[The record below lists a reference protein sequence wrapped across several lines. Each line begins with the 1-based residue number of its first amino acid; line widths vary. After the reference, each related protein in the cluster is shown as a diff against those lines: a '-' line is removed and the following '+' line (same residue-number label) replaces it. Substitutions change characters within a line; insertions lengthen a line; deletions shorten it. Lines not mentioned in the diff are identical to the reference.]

1 MKMDWSSVVSSISPF
16 VVRIRT
22 QYQYGTGFIFW
33 QTKDLCCIATANHV
47 IEPANQPEWEQPI
60 HITQPNGN
68 TLCLYKEQRHI
79 VPKLSEGDSAA
90 ILLHKTGLDLP
101 PRCLPLWDSSTE
113 IPIGTE
119 VGWLGYPVLVDQTI
133 LQPSFFSGII
143 SNVFPHL
150 AQYAIDGVAI
160 NGVSGGPL
168 FYKLDKMSPHV
179 IGTISS
185 YFTNRIKIEGGV
197 EDRPGMAL
205 SHSFSAFKSV
215 IENLKTLEDAKS
227 ASAQSEIKDDSIK
240 T

>member
-1 MKMDWSSVVSSISPF
+1 MDWSSFVSSINPF

-33 QTKDLCCIATANHV
+33 QNKDLCCIATANHV
-47 IEPANQPEWEQPI
+47 IDPANQPEWEQPI
-60 HITQPNGN
+60 HITQPCGN
-68 TLCLYKEQRHI
+68 TLRLYKEQRRI
-79 VPKLSEGDSAA
+79 VAKLSEGDSAA
-90 ILLHKTGLDLP
+90 ILLYKEGLNFP
-101 PRCLPLWDSSTE
+101 AQCLPLWDSSTE

-119 VGWLGYPVLVDQTI
+119 VGWLGYPILVNRDI

-143 SNVFPHL
+143 SNVFNNL

-168 FYKLDKMSPHV
+168 FCKLNNSGPHI

-185 YFTNRIKIEGGV
+185 YFTNRVNIEGGV

-205 SHSFSAFKSV
+205 SHSFSAFQSV
-215 IENLKTLEDAKS
+215 IENLKTLDEANNTDEHHES
-227 ASAQSEIKDDSIK
+227 K